1 MNYIELGNKIRAARI
16 RLNLTQEQL
25 AELIDVSTSF
35 IGHIERGTRVLS
47 VDTLERLCR
56 TLHITPNMLLSFS
69 SFENLSSQQAV
80 LMEELLETAAR
91 LAHSGSAS
99 V

>member
-1 MNYIELGNKIRAARI
+1 MDQGKIGKFIAVCRREKGF
-16 RLNLTQEQL
+16 TQEQL

-69 SFENLSSQQAV
+69 SVFVFNTVFHKNQAFWISDQKR
-80 LMEELLETAAR
+80 T
-91 LAHSGSAS
+91 SPS
-99 V
+99 

>member
-1 MNYIELGNKIRAARI
+1 MDYEDLGRRV
-16 RLNLTQEQL
+16 RLQRLHLGWTQERL
-25 AELIDVSTSF
+25 AKAIGVSTSF
-35 IGHIERGTRVLS
+35 VGHIERGTRVLS
-47 VDTLERLCR
+47 VDTLERICR